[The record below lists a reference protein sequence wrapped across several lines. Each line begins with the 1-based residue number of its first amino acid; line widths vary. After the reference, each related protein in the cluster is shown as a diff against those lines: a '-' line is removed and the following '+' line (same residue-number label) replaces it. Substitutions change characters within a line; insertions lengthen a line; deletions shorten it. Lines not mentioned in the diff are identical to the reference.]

1 MADRALADRALVDD
15 VRARLRAA
23 GDPAKAPAMQA
34 YMKSAL
40 PYHGVASPQ
49 ARVVF
54 REVLAAHPLPDRQ
67 SWLATALTLW
77 DEATHREEWYAALA
91 VVRASRYAAYRDTL
105 ALGLYRH
112 LVTTGAWWDIVDDVA
127 IHLVGPLLIED
138 PKSVAPV
145 LREWASDDDRWLRR
159 TAVIAQVG
167 AKDRTDPDLLSQ
179 VIEANLDD
187 RDFFLR
193 KAIGWALRQHA
204 RTDPDW
210 VRAFVAAHDERISG
224 LSRREALKHLA
235 APPLVTGE

>member
-1 MADRALADRALVDD
+1 MTAAMAHQALVDD

-23 GDPAKAPAMQA
+23 GDPVKAPAMQA
-34 YMKSAL
+34 YMKSPL

-49 ARVVF
+49 ARVIF
-54 REVLAAHPLPDRQ
+54 REVLAVHPLPDRE
-67 SWLATALTLW
+67 SWLATALALW

-91 VVRASRYAAYRDTL
+91 VVRSSRYAAHRDTR

-112 LVTTGAWWDIVDDVA
+112 FLTTGAWWDVVDDVA

-138 PKSVAPV
+138 PNSVAPV
-145 LREWASDDDRWLRR
+145 LREWATDDNRWLRR

-167 AKDRTDPDLLSQ
+167 AKDRTDTDLLSH
-179 VIEANLDD
+179 VIEANLED

-210 VRAFVAAHDERISG
+210 VRAFVAAHDDRISK
-224 LSRREALKHLA
+224 LSSREALKHLA
-235 APPLVTGE
+235 ARPLVTGE

>member
-1 MADRALADRALVDD
+1 MDD
-15 VRARLRAA
+15 VRSRLRAA

-54 REVLAAHPLPDRQ
+54 REVLAAHPLPDRE

-77 DEATHREEWYAALA
+77 DEATHREEWYAAIA
-91 VVRASRYAAYRDTL
+91 VVRDSRYVAYRDAR

-112 LVTTGAWWDIVDDVA
+112 LLTTGAWWDVVDDVA
-127 IHLVGPLLIED
+127 IHLVGPLLLED
-138 PKSVAPV
+138 PESAAPV
-145 LREWASDDDRWLRR
+145 LREWATDDDRWLRR

-167 AKDRTDPDLLSQ
+167 AKDRTDLDLLSHA
-179 VIEANLDD
+179 IEANLDD

-193 KAIGWALRQHA
+193 KAIGWALRQHSW
-204 RTDPDW
+204 TDPDW
-210 VRAFVAAHDERISG
+210 VRAFVAAHDHRISR
-224 LSRREALKHLA
+224 LSLREALKHLQ
-235 APPLVTGE
+235 GS